1 MYNINYTKGALL
13 MHLKLRKWGNS
24 WGLRL
29 PIQVLQFMNI
39 DPKNTEFELAQKDG
53 NFVLKP
59 IKTEGN

>member
-1 MYNINYTKGALL
+1 

-59 IKTEGN
+59 IKKEGN

>member
-1 MYNINYTKGALL
+1 

-39 DPKNTEFELAQKDG
+39 DPKKTEFELTQKDG
-53 NFVLKP
+53 NFILKP
-59 IKTEGN
+59 IKKEGN